1 MKGAA
6 SFVST
11 AYRSSTDHNHANDP
25 IEKES
30 DCSLCTSA
38 RSIRNPCALRVGHA
52 PGHVSVEYEYPR
64 YPWNARRDCQAS
76 SRRVG
81 WLNGGH
87 LGAIAPKFI
96 CKSIC
101 FAAEARKYL
110 LCCVIDGRAERRL
123 MDWMVWILKQ
133 LTPKHLNI
141 HKYFCRLRRRSGE
154 CAHGARRFMAGRR
167 KKRTVKSDNRK
178 IKGENSFWPLNA
190 AVCPKYSINW
200 HRTTSGWPLAVFVLL
215 LLLLLFRFRF
225 LFWFIVCTT
234 RNP

>member
-1 MKGAA
+1 MHHEWALSWLSLSIVCTNLLIKLLFKHERHSILMKGAA

-11 AYRSSTDHNHANDP
+11 AYRSSADHNHANDP
-25 IEKES
+25 VEKES
-30 DCSLCTSA
+30 DCSLRTSA

-87 LGAIAPKFI
+87 LGATVPKFI

-123 MDWMVWILKQ
+123 MDWMAWILKQ

-141 HKYFCRLRRRSGE
+141 HKYFCRLRRRCGVV
-154 CAHGARRFMAGRR
+154 
-167 KKRTVKSDNRK
+167 RTRGPA
-178 IKGENSFWPLNA
+178 I
-190 AVCPKYSINW
+190 Y
-200 HRTTSGWPLAVFVLL
+200 GWAS
-215 LLLLLFRFRF
+215 
-225 LFWFIVCTT
+225 
-234 RNP
+234 